1 MAVRRGDVVLLQV
14 PFTAGGGMKIRPM
27 LVVQNDL
34 NNGRMANTILA
45 LITSNTS
52 RSTEPTQVLIDVNS
66 AEGRQ
71 SGLKQNSVISCE
83 NILTVLQ
90 SDIIRGIGN
99 LPMAV
104 MQAVD
109 QALKT
114 SLGLS

>member
-1 MAVRRGDVVLLQV
+1 MTVRRGDVVLLQA
-14 PFTAGGGMKIRPM
+14 PFTTGGGMKIRPM

-52 RSTEPTQVLIDVNS
+52 RSSEPTQVLVDVNS
-66 AEGRQ
+66 ADGRL

-83 NILTVLQ
+83 NILTVMQ
-90 SDIIRGIGN
+90 TDIIRAIGH
-99 LPMAV
+99 LPVAV